1 VKCEAYFTGAT
12 TTPEAGKPRQSLHL
26 GKGYVQQTGLMT
38 MAISIRKAKQVCVH
52 DELQTSQ

>member
-1 VKCEAYFTGAT
+1 MRQ
-12 TTPEAGKPRQSLHL
+12 PRQSLHL

-38 MAISIRKAKQVCVH
+38 MAISMRKAKQVYIH